1 MVALIFS
8 SNSAPSVRRRR
19 ADSAL
24 WRAIDEPR
32 RDRGAVLEAIRLTPH
47 IEKNLAQEVLGK
59 RRIADKPKKPAVDVG
74 PMPREQSLHRWFAA
88 SGDLFNQDLV

>member
-1 MVALIFS
+1 M
-8 SNSAPSVRRRR
+8 
-19 ADSAL
+19 
-24 WRAIDEPR
+24 
-32 RDRGAVLEAIRLTPH
+32 EAARLTPH

-59 RRIADKPKKPAVDVG
+59 RLITDKPKKPAVDVG